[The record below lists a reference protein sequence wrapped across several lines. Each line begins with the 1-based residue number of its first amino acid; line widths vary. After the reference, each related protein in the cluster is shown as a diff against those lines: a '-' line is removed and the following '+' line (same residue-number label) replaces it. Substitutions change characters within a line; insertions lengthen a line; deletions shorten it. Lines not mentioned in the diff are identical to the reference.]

1 MTTLVN
7 ELSIPNLD
15 AATNDP
21 DELVHLATALS
32 VLAAY
37 ADCKAIA
44 MRFRLR
50 GEIDTAQR
58 HEKRCDM
65 LFDMLPSSWRW

>member
-1 MTTLVN
+1 MIVD

-15 AATNDP
+15 DATTAP
-21 DELVHLATALS
+21 EELVQIAISLS

-37 ADCKAIA
+37 ADCKAMA
-44 MRFRLR
+44 MRHRIR
-50 GEIDTAQR
+50 GEIDLAQR
-58 HEKRCDM
+58 HEKRCEM

>member
-1 MTTLVN
+1 MIVD

-15 AATNDP
+15 DATNDP

-44 MRFRLR
+44 MRFRLV
-50 GEIDTAQR
+50 GEIEKAQR
-58 HEKRCDM
+58 SEKRCEM

>member
-1 MTTLVN
+1 
-7 ELSIPNLD
+7 
-15 AATNDP
+15 
-21 DELVHLATALS
+21 VHLATALS

>member
-1 MTTLVN
+1 MIVD

-15 AATNDP
+15 NATNDP
-21 DELVHLATALS
+21 EDLVHLATALS
-32 VLAAY
+32 VLAAFV
-37 ADCKAIA
+37 DCKAIA
-44 MRFRLR
+44 MRCRLR
-50 GEIDTAQR
+50 GEIDLAQR